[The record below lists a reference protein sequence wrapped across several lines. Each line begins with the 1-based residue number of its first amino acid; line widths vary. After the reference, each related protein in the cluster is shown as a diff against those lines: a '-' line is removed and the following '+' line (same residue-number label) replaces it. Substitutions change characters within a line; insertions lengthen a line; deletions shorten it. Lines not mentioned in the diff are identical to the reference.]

1 MSTKTRRHHS
11 PEQKANLLRQHYL
24 GKIPISDICDQNQ
37 LQPSVFYHWQRQLF
51 DKAPLVFTDSKG
63 PPRREQELQQK
74 IAFLEAK
81 LAKKD
86 AIIAEISQEYVE
98 LKKERGEP

>member
-1 MSTKTRRHHS
+1 MSTSTRRHHT
-11 PEQKANLLRQHYL
+11 PQQKAELLKKHHL
-24 GKIPISDICDQNQ
+24 GKVPISDLCDQNQ

-51 DKAPLVFTDSKG
+51 ERAPSVFTDAKG
-63 PPRREQELQQK
+63 PSRREQELEHK
-74 IAFLEAK
+74 ISLLEAK

-86 AIIAEISQEYVE
+86 HVIAQLSEEYVL